1 MHPLPTPV
9 RRLVAGV
16 VALVA
21 TAGLAGPA
29 QAAPTAVERSNDTAL
44 NFTMPAQELALN
56 FALPGQEL
64 ALNFSRKAG
73 G

>member
-21 TAGLAGPA
+21 TAGLAGTA
-29 QAAPTAVERSNDTAL
+29 QAAPTAVERSGTTAL

>member
-9 RRLVAGV
+9 RRLVAGA

-21 TAGLAGPA
+21 TAGLAGTA
-29 QAAPTAVERSNDTAL
+29 QAAPTVERSGTTAL

-56 FALPGQEL
+56 FALPGQEM
-64 ALNFSRKAG
+64 ALNYSRKAG